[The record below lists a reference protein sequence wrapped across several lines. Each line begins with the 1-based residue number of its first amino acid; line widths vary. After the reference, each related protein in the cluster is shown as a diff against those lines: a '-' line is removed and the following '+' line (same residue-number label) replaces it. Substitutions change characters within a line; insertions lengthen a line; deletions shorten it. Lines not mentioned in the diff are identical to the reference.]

1 MLHGNVVGSIIISQF
16 SRYNQEDSA
25 WGTLHFL
32 FLEYVDMR
40 ALEMARENKVEMR
53 GLAQIRM
60 SITGNDDDIKV
71 SSPSLQKVCFRALS
85 SRLTRH
91 PLSVP
96 SVTWE
101 CSKAHTTFRQHGD
114 CESSHKFI
122 RQQASIC
129 STAQNASVH

>member
-1 MLHGNVVGSIIISQF
+1 MG
-16 SRYNQEDSA
+16 R
-25 WGTLHFL
+25 LHFL

-40 ALEMARENKVEMR
+40 ALGMARENKVEMR

-91 PLSVP
+91 PLFFP
-96 SVTWE
+96 YVTWE

-114 CESSHKFI
+114 CESSHKFGSRRLSV
-122 RQQASIC
+122 RQ
-129 STAQNASVH
+129 

>member
-1 MLHGNVVGSIIISQF
+1 MG
-16 SRYNQEDSA
+16 R
-25 WGTLHFL
+25 LHFL

-40 ALEMARENKVEMR
+40 ALGMARENKVEMR

-71 SSPSLQKVCFRALS
+71 SSPSLQKIGFRALS

-101 CSKAHTTFRQHGD
+101 CSVKLIPLFANTAIAKAA
-114 CESSHKFI
+114 I
-122 RQQASIC
+122 MRQQASIC
-129 STAQNASVH
+129 PTKTAQNASVH